1 MLVENQQPEFF
12 FWGCLALRSL
22 MGVFFCI
29 NIWLWQVKQWS
40 QTLFSGALWKDKRQ
54 WALAHFYLNKR
65 KKLSYGLSAQ
75 TLEQVTPTGCGLF
88 ILGGIQNSAGQCPE
102 QPAVADIALSRAFG
116 LDHLKRSFPT
126 PTTLWFWVVKKSK
139 RLLEAIEHWLVM

>member
-1 MLVENQQPEFF
+1 MEPD
-12 FWGCLALRSL
+12 SL
-22 MGVFFCI
+22 QWCPMKGHEAMGTSSLLF
-29 NIWLWQVKQWS
+29 KQ
-40 QTLFSGALWKDKRQ
+40 K
-54 WALAHFYLNKR
+54 

-102 QPAVADIALSRAFG
+102 QPAVADIALSRGFG

-126 PTTLWFWVVKKSK
+126 PTTL
-139 RLLEAIEHWLVM
+139 